1 MTENDFEERRKALK
15 ERVKKQ
21 LENSSN
27 DTIEEEIVVLESPV
41 ESSVAA
47 SEKRNLERIFYNLL

>member
-41 ESSVAA
+41 ESSVDS
-47 SEKRNLERIFYNLL
+47 SEKRNLERIL